1 VPLDGLR
8 KRVRQSAGSLAPTR
22 PSASPRHSSAADD
35 APEPDTSTV
44 AVLRRTLRAIE
55 RCWMHVTISCSLTIA
70 TCIVYGLTAAP
81 HTWRRL
87 QRYGGPF
94 PWVTLLE
101 PIIMTFLNYLLL
113 SVMAYTHRSNM
124 KTVGHSRSRRGP
136 WNPSA
141 RSERPETQST
151 RNKTWSM
158 TDTRLDDG
166 DAAEAGPISLIVAR
180 PRPGSALVAPPPR
193 LGNALVVPP
202 PHLSNA
208 IVTPPQRPSN
218 LLVA

>member
-1 VPLDGLR
+1 
-8 KRVRQSAGSLAPTR
+8 
-22 PSASPRHSSAADD
+22 
-35 APEPDTSTV
+35 
-44 AVLRRTLRAIE
+44 
-55 RCWMHVTISCSLTIA
+55 MHVTISCSLTIA